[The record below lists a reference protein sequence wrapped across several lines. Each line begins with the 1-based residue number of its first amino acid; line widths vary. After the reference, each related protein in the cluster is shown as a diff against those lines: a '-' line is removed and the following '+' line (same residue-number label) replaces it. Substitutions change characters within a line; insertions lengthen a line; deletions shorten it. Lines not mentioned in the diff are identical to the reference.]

1 MKFKQIFES
10 NKSAGMSIED
20 IAAKHSVSVEMI
32 KSQIQLGLKV
42 EKEHT
47 DDIAVAMQ
55 ITLDHLTEL
64 PDYYSRLDKMET
76 ESITE
81 AKVTTTDGHTFK
93 SPKEAYKA
101 MLLGGSD
108 DDEIMT
114 ALPDIK
120 LPAHKYYLRIAK
132 KELGKKLDI
141 VTAVKTDT
149 SVEDRIKAVKK
160 KLKVGDIVKIR
171 SYKEDGVVEELYPN
185 NFRVRFPIEDNAY
198 GITYDRVIKISKPK
212 KLKPKSNKIKYHKN
226 ISFENAKKLF
236 DKAGDSYSEFIV
248 GATDRSGFVVFH
260 TTSTDGNGMQFGHVD
275 DTGIVDSWG
284 PTVKTTGDMKE
295 AKKLGIKWIL
305 DELVVTDED
314 TPYEPAYPRKKFV
327 VFETKNHRGET
338 LFITIDGGS
347 FIKAMPVPK
356 GWKDGKPATF
366 EEY

>member
-1 MKFKQIFES
+1 MKFKQIFEV
-10 NKSAGMSIED
+10 NKSAAMSAED
-20 IAAKHSVSVEMI
+20 IAAKHSVSIEMI
-32 KSQIQLGLKV
+32 KSQIQLGLEV

-47 DDIAVAMQ
+47 DDVGLAMQ
-55 ITLDHLTEL
+55 ITLDHLAEL
-64 PDYYSRLDKMET
+64 PDYYSRLDKMEN

-93 SPKEAYKA
+93 SPKEAYKK

-108 DDEIMT
+108 EDEIRS

-120 LPAHKYYLRIAK
+120 LPAHKYYLRVANKDLGGPAVKDK
-132 KELGKKLDI
+132 KKKKI
-141 VTAVKTDT
+141 VKTDKKT
-149 SVEDRIKAVKK
+149 SIAELKK
-160 KLKVGDIVKIR
+160 KLKIGDIVQLDGFSGTAEVLTVNSKEETTYVKFSDFAHTFNFEKI
-171 SYKEDGVVEELYPN
+171 L
-185 NFRVRFPIEDNAY
+185 
-198 GITYDRVIKISKPK
+198 KIVKSKK
-212 KLKPKSNKIKYHKN
+212 IPKSKIKYHKT
-226 ISFENAKKLF
+226 ISFEAAKKLF
-236 DKAGDSYSEFIV
+236 DRAGDSYSEFIV
-248 GATDRSGFVVFH
+248 GKTDRSGFVVFH
-260 TTSTDGNGMQFGHVD
+260 TTSTGGNGMQFGHVD
-275 DTGIVDSWG
+275 DTGIVDSWS
-284 PTVKTTGDMKE
+284 PTVKTTGDMKG

>member
-1 MKFKQIFES
+1 MKFKQVFES

-47 DDIAVAMQ
+47 DDIALAMQ

-81 AKVTTTDGHTFK
+81 AKITTTDGHAFK

-120 LPAHKYYLRIAK
+120 LPAHKYYLRVAR
-132 KELGKKLDI
+132 KELGKKLDKADKQVSI
-141 VTAVKTDT
+141 V
-149 SVEDRIKAVKK
+149 
-160 KLKVGDIVKIR
+160 
-171 SYKEDGVVEELYPN
+171 
-185 NFRVRFPIEDNAY
+185 
-198 GITYDRVIKISKPK
+198 
-212 KLKPKSNKIKYHKN
+212 KPKSKKIPKIKYHKN

-236 DKAGDSYSEFIV
+236 DKAGDSSSEFIA
-248 GATDRSGFVVFH
+248 GPTDRSEFIAFH
-260 TTSTDGNGMQFGHVD
+260 TTDEDWNGMDYGYINWKGSN
-275 DTGIVDSWG
+275 DTWG
-284 PTVKTTGDMKE
+284 QKSLNLPDMKE

-305 DELVVTDED
+305 DELVVTDHD
-314 TPYEPAYPRKKFV
+314 TPYEPAYPRKRFV
-327 VFETKNHRGET
+327 VFEGKDHKGNPI
-338 LFITIDGGS
+338 FVTIDGGY
-347 FIKAMPVPK
+347 FIKAMQVPK
-356 GWKDGKPATF
+356 GWKDGQPTTF